1 MDKQEYWD
9 SRFIAEGKIWGD
21 SPSQSAHDALR
32 LFNANHVQSVLV
44 PGSGY
49 GRNTKLFST
58 TGMDVTGIEISE
70 TAYKIALQFDT
81 RTKFYMGSVLD
92 MSFDQTKYDA
102 IYCFNVLHLFRQ
114 AERELFLQQCLGRLK
129 PYGFAYFT
137 VFSDDEDTLGQG
149 NRIEPNTFES
159 KPGRPV
165 HYFTDEDLRGHFR
178 DWQILETDTV
188 RDPENHGGQAHTHSL
203 RYIFCRGK

>member
-1 MDKQEYWD
+1 MTTWINRNIGTAV
-9 SRFIAEGKIWGD
+9 S
-21 SPSQSAHDALR
+21 SPKEK
-32 LFNANHVQSVLV
+32 
-44 PGSGY
+44 SGEIHPASPRTKHY
-49 GRNTKLFST
+49 DYLSPTMFKLFST
-58 TGMDVTGIEISE
+58 TGMDVTGLEISE

-178 DWQILETDTV
+178 DWQILETGTV